1 MSKCFRPISGNFDVV
16 ALEPQRAADRIPQRF
31 IIIDYDDPYRH
42 PEPPF
47 IAIAASR
54 FNRSPMSRW

>member
-1 MSKCFRPISGNFDVV
+1 VSKSFRPISGKSDVV

-42 PEPPF
+42 PEPLL
-47 IAIAASR
+47 ITIAASR
-54 FNRSPMSRW
+54 FNRSLMSRW